1 MTDGPSD
8 ATALNASHTSWNVH
22 GLSLSVINVLSL
34 SETLKIKVIKTLKD
48 ETILTTL
55 KDKAILLSLKDEA
68 ILTALKTGVI

>member
-34 SETLKIKVIKTLKD
+34 SEI
-48 ETILTTL
+48 EQH
-55 KDKAILLSLKDEA
+55 
-68 ILTALKTGVI
+68 